1 MENKTITSK
10 SVTRNFFWRF
20 AERWGAKG
28 VNFVV
33 SIILARLLMPS
44 DYGLIAIVTVII
56 SILDVFVDS
65 GLANAL
71 IQKKDA
77 DDLDFSSVF
86 YFNIFFCFLLY
97 TGLFF
102 MAPLIGELYQFQ
114 QLPGVLR
121 VLGLTM
127 IISGV
132 KNTQMSY
139 VSKNMQF
146 KKFFYATLG
155 GTFIAAFVGIIMA
168 YLGFGVWSIVAQYLI
183 NNLIDTIILWVCVT
197 WRPKM
202 IFSFMRLKK
211 LLSFGWKILASNL
224 LEKVYSNIQ
233 AFIIGAKYSP
243 TDLGLYNKGM
253 SFPVFLVENINSSIN
268 SVLLP
273 TMSSS
278 QDDILV
284 LKNMTR
290 RSIKISTYIL
300 APMMIGLF
308 FVASPIIRLL
318 LTDKWLPCV
327 PYLRVFCIVYL
338 LYPIQSVNMNAILAK
353 GRSDIY
359 LKTEMIKKIIGVIT
373 LIIAMRIGVI
383 AIAYSLLLVGIVSV
397 LINAYLNSGIL
408 NYKIR
413 EQLADILP
421 NMLLALGMGVCVFFI
436 QFIKLPNI
444 IILIIQ
450 VFVGVVIYLL
460 GSIVFK
466 IDSFEYLIK
475 FIKPMLKKRMR
486 R

>member
-1 MENKTITSK
+1 M
-10 SVTRNFFWRF
+10 
-20 AERWGAKG
+20 
-28 VNFVV
+28 
-33 SIILARLLMPS
+33 
-44 DYGLIAIVTVII
+44 
-56 SILDVFVDS
+56 
-65 GLANAL
+65 
-71 IQKKDA
+71 
-77 DDLDFSSVF
+77 
-86 YFNIFFCFLLY
+86 
-97 TGLFF
+97 
-102 MAPLIGELYQFQ
+102 
-114 QLPGVLR
+114 
-121 VLGLTM
+121 
-127 IISGV
+127 
-132 KNTQMSY
+132 
-139 VSKNMQF
+139 
-146 KKFFYATLG
+146 
-155 GTFIAAFVGIIMA
+155 
-168 YLGFGVWSIVAQYLI
+168 
-183 NNLIDTIILWVCVT
+183 
-197 WRPKM
+197 
-202 IFSFMRLKK
+202 
-211 LLSFGWKILASNL
+211 ASNL